1 MVYFS
6 RAVTKKENPEPY
18 ISFLPMF
25 HIFGLAAVC
34 STSHCMGYKVV
45 FMSKFNAEE
54 YLSLIQTYRVSLTQ
68 QAHGVKTASYRRQCD
83 VMTSHRR

>member
-1 MVYFS
+1 MAYFS

-25 HIFGLAAVC
+25 HIFGLVAVC
-34 STSHCMGYKVV
+34 STSHCMGHKVV

-54 YLSLIQTYRVSLTQ
+54 YLSLIQTYRVSFTQ
-68 QAHGVKTASYRRQCD
+68 QAHDVNLRRLD
-83 VMTSHRR
+83 VNVTS